1 MSMNTLSVLWFVKSG
16 PDASHLCDVSNF
28 ETLRDAKAFAE
39 RVAYDELKWIN
50 YDNGWEALDSKGELF
65 KITKTC
71 KSTG

>member
-1 MSMNTLSVLWFVKSG
+1 MYNLECNTSG
-16 PDASHLCDVSNF
+16 ELPIRFDFLG
-28 ETLRDAKAFAE
+28 DAKAFAE